1 MTTQLINATTVY
13 FSFLAEA
20 KDELPKG
27 IDKYKR
33 CFERPGQVEYNVTGE
48 YILNRQIP
56 LKASA
61 IEGALKQ
68 DGFKNIEW

>member
-20 KDELPKG
+20 KEDLPEG

-33 CFERPGQVEYNVTGE
+33 CFERPGQVEYDVTGE
-48 YILNRQIP
+48 YILRKGIL

>member
-1 MTTQLINATTVY
+1 MTTQLINAKTVY

-20 KDELPKG
+20 KDDLPEG
-27 IDKYKR
+27 IHKYRR
-33 CFERPGQVEYNVTGE
+33 CFERPKQVEYDVTGE

-68 DGFKNIEW
+68 DGFKYIDW